1 VANDPDGDELVVT
14 RSVRV
19 PRSEVDVRFTTS
31 GGPGGQHANRAASRV
46 ELRLDV
52 ESSSAF
58 SEAQRAQV
66 LERLGPVVRVVADD
80 ERSQIRNRAIA
91 EERLVAR
98 LASAL
103 HVERPR
109 RPTRPSRGAVERRI
123 AGKKRRSETKKQR
136 RRPFDQ

>member
-1 VANDPDGDELVVT
+1 MPATPDADELIVT
-14 RSVRV
+14 RTVRV
-19 PRSEVDVRFTTS
+19 PRRELDVRFSTS
-31 GGPGGQHANRAASRV
+31 SGPGGQHANKTATRV

-58 SEAQRAQV
+58 SDAQCEQII
-66 LERLGPVVRVVADD
+66 ERLGAVVRVVADD
-80 ERSQIRNRAIA
+80 ERSQTRNRAIA

-109 RPTRPSRGAVERRI
+109 RPTRPSRGSVERRI

-136 RRPFDQ
+136 RRPFD